1 MIDLRKMIVYKV
13 KILLTFRVLFSSLH
27 LETNPK
33 KYGIIG
39 SYG

>member
-1 MIDLRKMIVYKV
+1 MIDLREM
-13 KILLTFRVLFSSLH
+13 ILLTFRVLFSSLD